1 MNRDPFV
8 EEIHRTRQKILDECN
23 GDLDQLLDRLKA
35 AEVQDRGLVVATT
48 SLPAKTYIM
57 QSTESVIRGLVGA
70 IPSVGTALN
79 EVIFDLR
86 ARLKQERLKK
96 FVEELARSLQTLEA
110 DRVDTAYIQ
119 SEDFVDFL
127 EDVLIRA
134 ARTTAEEKRR
144 KLAAVLA
151 GRFQHAEGTPFDDR
165 FLDLLLSLSDL
176 QVRILAEHLRA
187 AKEREN
193 SKKDADDANGKH
205 RQPSCY
211 DLSDSKYLFLVQDL
225 ISKALLYDEGMNR
238 LDARPFQILE
248 ITEFGRAFLRFLEA
262 STPHS
267 VPSVH

>member
-1 MNRDPFV
+1 MNRDPIV

-23 GDLDQLLDRLKA
+23 GDLDRLLDRLKA
-35 AEVQDRGLVVATT
+35 AEVQNRGLVVTTT

-57 QSTESVIRGLVGA
+57 QSTESLIRGLVGG
-70 IPSVGTALN
+70 IPGVGTVLN

-96 FVEELARSLQTLEA
+96 FVQELAGILRTLEA
-110 DRVDTAYIQ
+110 DKVDTAYIR

-134 ARTTAEEKRR
+134 SRTRADEKRK

-151 GRFQHAEGTPFDDR
+151 GRCQRAERTPFDDR

-176 QVRILAEHLRA
+176 QVRILSEHLRA
-187 AKEREN
+187 AQEREK
-193 SKKDADDANGKH
+193 SKKDASDGNSKH
-205 RQPSCY
+205 RQPGCY
-211 DLSDSKYLFLVQDL
+211 DLSDSEYRFLVQDL

-238 LDARPFQILE
+238 LDVRPFQILE

-262 STPHS
+262 SPPRS

>member
-1 MNRDPFV
+1 MNRDPIV
-8 EEIHRTRQKILDECN
+8 EEIHRTRQKILEECN

-35 AEVQDRGLVVATT
+35 AEVQDRGLVVTTT
-48 SLPAKTYIM
+48 SLPAKTYVM

-70 IPSVGTALN
+70 IPCVGTALN
-79 EVIFDLR
+79 EAIFDLR
-86 ARLKQERLKK
+86 ARLKQERLEK
-96 FVEELARSLQTLEA
+96 FVEKLAGVLKTLDTA
-110 DRVDTAYIQ
+110 KVDTAYIQ
-119 SEDFVDFL
+119 SEEFVDFL

-134 ARTTAEEKRR
+134 AKARAEEKLR

-151 GRFQHAEGTPFDDR
+151 GRLQHAEGTPFDDR

-187 AKEREN
+187 TKEREK
-193 SKKDADDANGKH
+193 SKKDASDANGKH
-205 RQPSCY
+205 RQPRFY
-211 DLSDSKYLFLVQDL
+211 DVAGSEYLFLVQDL
-225 ISKALLYDEGMNR
+225 IAKALLYDEGMNR

-248 ITEFGRAFLRFLEA
+248 ITEFGRAFLRFLEE